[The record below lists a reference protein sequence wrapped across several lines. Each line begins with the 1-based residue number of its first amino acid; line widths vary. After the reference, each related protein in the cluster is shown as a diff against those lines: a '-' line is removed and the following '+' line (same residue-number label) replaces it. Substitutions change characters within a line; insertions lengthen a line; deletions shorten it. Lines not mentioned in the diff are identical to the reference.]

1 MKKEESEK
9 IENEENYK
17 KQTEGEKKI
26 VNNKWEQKKIKKTSV
41 WSMRKEKNDGE
52 RRKMEER
59 NRKKLKKGTGKRT

>member
-1 MKKEESEK
+1 MQKEESEK